1 MNTDPAERQLID
13 AETKLARA
21 LQRLSALRRAA
32 LYGSYDAA
40 EFDQAVMAYRAA
52 EADVLEA
59 RKTWAQRKEAGAVS
73 TATAPSAPEAP
84 IEDEKVEPLEITPRL
99 LFAKWLVETG
109 RLTDWQG
116 AEASESAKP
125 ELVAAA

>member
-32 LYGSYDAA
+32 LYGSYDAT

-52 EADVLEA
+52 EAEVLDA
-59 RKTWAQRKEAGAVS
+59 RKAWAQRKEAPV
-73 TATAPSAPEAP
+73 ATLVQEEEQ
-84 IEDEKVEPLEITPRL
+84 IVPLEPTPRL
-99 LFAKWLVETG
+99 LFAKWLIQSG
-109 RLTDWQG
+109 KLSDWNVDEPADASD
-116 AEASESAKP
+116 AEAR
-125 ELVAAA
+125 ELLRAA

>member
-1 MNTDPAERQLID
+1 MNSDPAERQLID

-52 EADVLEA
+52 ESEVLDA
-59 RKTWAQRKEAGAVS
+59 RKAWAQRRESGD
-73 TATAPSAPEAP
+73 ATKPPAEEEPQ
-84 IEDEKVEPLEITPRL
+84 PLEPTPRL
-99 LFAKWLVETG
+99 LFARWLVETG
-109 RLTDWQG
+109 RLNDWDG
-116 AEASESAKP
+116 VDHAEDASEVPP
-125 ELVAAA
+125 ELARAA

>member
-32 LYGSYDAA
+32 LYGSYDAT

-52 EADVLEA
+52 EAEVLDA
-59 RKTWAQRKEAGAVS
+59 RKAWAQRKEAPV
-73 TATAPSAPEAP
+73 ATLVQEEEE
-84 IEDEKVEPLEITPRL
+84 IVPLEPTPRL
-99 LFAKWLVETG
+99 LFAKWLIQSGKLSDWNVE
-109 RLTDWQG
+109 
-116 AEASESAKP
+116 ESPDVSNAP
-125 ELVAAA
+125 DRELLRAA

>member
-32 LYGSYDAA
+32 LYGSYDAT

-52 EADVLEA
+52 EAEVLDA
-59 RKTWAQRKEAGAVS
+59 RKAWAQRKEAPVATVS
-73 TATAPSAPEAP
+73 AEPET
-84 IEDEKVEPLEITPRL
+84 IEPLEPTPRL
-99 LFAKWLVETG
+99 LFVKWLVQSGKLSDWNVESTEGDEAG
-109 RLTDWQG
+109 R
-116 AEASESAKP
+116 
-125 ELVAAA
+125 ELLRAA

>member
-1 MNTDPAERQLID
+1 MNMNTDPAERQLID

-32 LYGSYDAA
+32 LYGSYDAT

-52 EADVLEA
+52 EAEVLEA
-59 RKTWAQRKEAGAVS
+59 RKTWAQRKETSVATLPAQAEAAV
-73 TATAPSAPEAP
+73 
-84 IEDEKVEPLEITPRL
+84 DETPLEPTPHL

-109 RLTDWQG
+109 RLSDWTEEEPAP
-116 AEASESAKP
+116 AEPAVSE
-125 ELVAAA
+125 LAAAA

>member
-1 MNTDPAERQLID
+1 MNNDPAERQLID

-32 LYGSYDAA
+32 LYGSYDAT

-59 RKTWAQRKEAGAVS
+59 RKAWAQRKES
-73 TATAPSAPEAP
+73 TVATLPQEEEE
-84 IEDEKVEPLEITPRL
+84 IQPLDPTPRL
-99 LFAKWLVETG
+99 LFVKWMVETG
-109 RLTDWQG
+109 KLSDWNVEETTES
-116 AEASESAKP
+116 EAVP
-125 ELVAAA
+125 ELVRAA

>member
-32 LYGSYDAA
+32 LYGSYDAT

-52 EADVLEA
+52 EAEVLDA
-59 RKTWAQRKEAGAVS
+59 RKAWAQRKETPV
-73 TATAPSAPEAP
+73 ATLVQEEEQ
-84 IEDEKVEPLEITPRL
+84 IVPLEPTPRL
-99 LFAKWLVETG
+99 LFAKWLIQSGKLSDWNVEEPAG
-109 RLTDWQG
+109 ASD
-116 AEASESAKP
+116 AEAR
-125 ELVAAA
+125 ELLRAA

>member
-52 EADVLEA
+52 EAEVLEA
-59 RKTWAQRKEAGAVS
+59 RKTWAQRKETSVAIAEPVLE
-73 TATAPSAPEAP
+73 TAP
-84 IEDEKVEPLEITPRL
+84 EPLEPTPRL
-99 LFAKWLVETG
+99 LFVKWLVETG
-109 RLTDWQG
+109 RLNDWNVEQPQRQPLL
-116 AEASESAKP
+116 P
-125 ELVAAA
+125 EIAAAA

>member
-32 LYGSYDAA
+32 LYGSYDAT

-52 EADVLEA
+52 EAEVLEA
-59 RKTWAQRKEAGAVS
+59 RKAWAQRKETPVAAQPV
-73 TATAPSAPEAP
+73 E
-84 IEDEKVEPLEITPRL
+84 EDEIKPLEPTPRL
-99 LFAKWLVETG
+99 LFAKWLVQSGKLSDWDVDDSET
-109 RLTDWQG
+109 
-116 AEASESAKP
+116 AEEQTADLALAK
-125 ELVAAA
+125 AA

>member
-32 LYGSYDAA
+32 LYGSYDAT

-52 EADVLEA
+52 EAEVLDA
-59 RKTWAQRKEAGAVS
+59 RKAWAQRKEAPV
-73 TATAPSAPEAP
+73 ATLVAE
-84 IEDEKVEPLEITPRL
+84 EEETVPLEPTPRL
-99 LFAKWLVETG
+99 LFAKWLVQSG
-109 RLTDWQG
+109 KLSDWDVEG
-116 AEASESAKP
+116 ATSEEP
-125 ELVAAA
+125 ELLRAA

>member
-32 LYGSYDAA
+32 LYGSYDAT

-52 EADVLEA
+52 EAEVLEA
-59 RKTWAQRKEAGAVS
+59 RKAWAQRKESPVAAQAALAV
-73 TATAPSAPEAP
+73 
-84 IEDEKVEPLEITPRL
+84 EDEEIKPLEPTPRL
-99 LFAKWLVETG
+99 LFAKWLVQSG
-109 RLTDWQG
+109 KLSDWDVDDAQT
-116 AEASESAKP
+116 SEND
-125 ELVAAA
+125 AADLALSKAA

>member
-1 MNTDPAERQLID
+1 MNMNTDPAERQLID

-32 LYGSYDAA
+32 LYGSYDAT

-52 EADVLEA
+52 EAEVLEA
-59 RKTWAQRKEAGAVS
+59 RKTWAQRKDTTVATLPAETEAAV
-73 TATAPSAPEAP
+73 
-84 IEDEKVEPLEITPRL
+84 DETPLEPTPRL

-109 RLTDWQG
+109 RLTDWTDEEPAPAQ
-116 AEASESAKP
+116 P
-125 ELVAAA
+125 RELAAAA

>member
-32 LYGSYDAA
+32 LYGSYDAT

-52 EADVLEA
+52 EAEVLEA
-59 RKTWAQRKEAGAVS
+59 RKAWAQRKETPVAAQPV
-73 TATAPSAPEAP
+73 E
-84 IEDEKVEPLEITPRL
+84 EDEIKPLEPTPRL
-99 LFAKWLVETG
+99 LFAKWLVQSGKLSDWDVDDSETPEDQTAD
-109 RLTDWQG
+109 L
-116 AEASESAKP
+116 ALAK
-125 ELVAAA
+125 AA

>member
-32 LYGSYDAA
+32 LYGSYDAT
-40 EFDQAVMAYRAA
+40 EFDQAVMAYRSA
-52 EADVLEA
+52 EAEVLEA
-59 RKTWAQRKEAGAVS
+59 RKAWAQRKEAAV
-73 TATAPSAPEAP
+73 ATVPQEEEVDAP
-84 IEDEKVEPLEITPRL
+84 IVAADPTPRL

-109 RLTDWQG
+109 RLNDWQVEG
-116 AEASESAKP
+116 AEAAEEP
-125 ELVAAA
+125 ELARAA